1 MKKLLPLL
9 VNLFLSL
16 FIFSE
21 SILINGAKLS
31 IEISE
36 SDIERATG
44 LMDRDT
50 LSENSGMLFIWPEIS
65 RKCMWM
71 KDTKIPLSVAYL
83 DHKFLIR
90 EIKNLEPLSTESI
103 CSRSESIK
111 YALEVNQGWFRK
123 NNIKVFHKI
132 IFK

>member
-1 MKKLLPLL
+1 MKKLSPLL

>member
-36 SDIERATG
+36 SDIDRATG
-44 LMDRDT
+44 LMNRDT
-50 LSENSGMLFIWPEIS
+50 LSENSGMLFVWPEIS

-103 CSRSESIK
+103 CSSSESIK

>member
-103 CSRSESIK
+103 CSSSESIK

>member
-44 LMDRDT
+44 LMNRDT
-50 LSENSGMLFIWPEIS
+50 LSENSGMLFVWPEIS

-103 CSRSESIK
+103 CSSSESIK

>member
-44 LMDRDT
+44 LMNRDT
-50 LSENSGMLFIWPEIS
+50 LSENSGMLFVWPEIS

-103 CSRSESIK
+103 CSSSESIK
-111 YALEVNQGWFRK
+111 YALEVNQGWLRK